1 MREWPRQNWT
11 LIAWYTWVAVLICG
25 VAYFLFIG

>member
-11 LIAWYTWVAVLICG
+11 LIAWYTWVAMLIFG
-25 VAYFLFIG
+25 MVYFLFG

>member
-11 LIAWYTWVAVLICG
+11 LIAWYTWVAMLICG
-25 VAYFLFIG
+25 MVYFLFG

>member
-11 LIAWYTWVAVLICG
+11 LIAWYIWVAMLICG
-25 VAYFLFIG
+25 MVYFLFG